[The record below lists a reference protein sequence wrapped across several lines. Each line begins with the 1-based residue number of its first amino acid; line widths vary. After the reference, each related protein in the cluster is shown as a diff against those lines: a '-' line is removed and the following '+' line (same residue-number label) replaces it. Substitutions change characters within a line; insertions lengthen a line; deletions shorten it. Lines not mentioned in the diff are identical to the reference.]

1 MEFALPMWKSKAVWF
16 VGRMNGTAENHI
28 EVIRPMTEKQIPG
41 LERRVGD
48 EKGLLFL

>member
-1 MEFALPMWKSKAVWF
+1 MWKSKAVWF